1 MEAESVKRVC
11 LERGG
16 KHQRLE
22 AANLINELEIG
33 PNLTININKKK
44 RIESSKY
51 LRNFGQAALLK
62 SF

>member
-33 PNLTININKKK
+33 PNLTINKNKKRK
-44 RIESSKY
+44 IESSKY
-51 LRNFGQAALLK
+51 I
-62 SF
+62 